1 MKRLILAAAVL
12 AGLSGAV
19 AVSAGLLATPAA
31 ACNKDHTT

>member
-1 MKRLILAAAVL
+1 MKRIILAVAVL

-31 ACNKDHTT
+31 ACSDHTT